1 MNMERRIQNI
11 QDIGKSTESEVESRI
26 RQDSHVAPDIGR
38 GRYEEEEMK
47 EQVGTENDS
56 EKRILISRVSLDA
69 LLHGF
74 GPSTVSLH
82 GSSGSFLSLVL
93 VSKWIVT
100 FLKGVSR
107 SNERPMFPGS
117 MKA

>member
-1 MNMERRIQNI
+1 MERRIQSV

-47 EQVGTENDS
+47 EQVGSKDNP
-56 EKRILISRVSLDA
+56 EKRVLIRGVSLYA
-69 LLHGF
+69 LLHGV

-82 GSSGSFLSLVL
+82 GSSGSSLSLVL

-107 SNERPMFPGS
+107 SNERPIVPGS